1 MWVGNLSLSL
11 SLPLPPS
18 LSLSLSLSLPLCS
31 FKNQLIKYAA
41 ATRYSISIRLRAR
54 RVVIEMY
61 IVLRRNDAEV
71 GDFRGVERISGNY
84 VFSFV

>member
-1 MWVGNLSLSL
+1 MWLGNLFLSFYLYLSLS
-11 SLPLPPS
+11 
-18 LSLSLSLSLPLCS
+18 S
-31 FKNQLIKYAA
+31 FKNQLIKYAAA